1 MTEYT
6 EPGAPALTT
15 AAKAWAGFFISLL
28 LSVLTAV
35 VAVLAEG
42 TTKTVLT
49 IVMVAV
55 TAVGTG
61 LGVYQVSNRAKV

>member
-1 MTEYT
+1 MTEPT
-6 EPGAPALTT
+6 LPPLTT
-15 AAKAWAGFFISLL
+15 NAKAWAGFIISLL
-28 LSVLTAV
+28 LSILAAV
-35 VAVLAEG
+35 VAVLTEG

-61 LGVYQVSNRAKV
+61 LGVYQVSNRPKV